1 MTNDSLVMLSGE
13 IMGAAPALGGPVKV
27 IFTYVSTYVAT
38 MMCIYIRTYV
48 V

>member
-1 MTNDSLVMLSGE
+1 MTNDSLVMLSGG
-13 IMGAAPALGGPVKV
+13 IMGAALGGHIKAY
-27 IFTYVSTYVAT
+27 ITT